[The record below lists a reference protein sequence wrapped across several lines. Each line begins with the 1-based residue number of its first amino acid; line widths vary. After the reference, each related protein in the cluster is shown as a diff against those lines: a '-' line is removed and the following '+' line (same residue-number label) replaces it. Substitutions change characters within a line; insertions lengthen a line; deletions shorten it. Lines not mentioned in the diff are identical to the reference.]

1 MQDLQESWRKRL
13 AALGRS
19 NLPIRLADQLFAGP
33 VITIPQAQ
41 QMLQVTY
48 PSALRT
54 VERLLEANVVT
65 QLGDSSYGRTYVAG
79 EILSIIGESQTVK
92 RN

>member
-1 MQDLQESWRKRL
+1 
-13 AALGRS
+13 
-19 NLPIRLADQLFAGP
+19 
-33 VITIPQAQ
+33 
-41 QMLQVTY
+41 MLQVTY